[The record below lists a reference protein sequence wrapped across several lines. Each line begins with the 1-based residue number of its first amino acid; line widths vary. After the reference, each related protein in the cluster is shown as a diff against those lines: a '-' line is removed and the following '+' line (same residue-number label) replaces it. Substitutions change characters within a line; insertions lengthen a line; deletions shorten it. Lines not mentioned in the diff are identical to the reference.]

1 MVQAP
6 PKGKVQCSLLALF
19 PGKKEAPVL
28 QLQEQ
33 QEEVSLV
40 QQIKDVEEARG
51 VLQGLG
57 GAKCGI
63 KGGRPPVLLE
73 DRRGVYGLEDLTN
86 RLQAGQKR
94 RREDQDPGEGLR
106 MIDFMKS
113 KRKAFAC

>member
-1 MVQAP
+1 M
-6 PKGKVQCSLLALF
+6 
-19 PGKKEAPVL
+19 L

-51 VLQGLG
+51 VLRGKDGSLVG
-57 GAKCGI
+57 RT
-63 KGGRPPVLLE
+63 GGRPQVLLE